1 MDVVRLMSLV
11 INKYLLGL
19 GSCTQNT
26 AVNTL
31 KFNMLGADVVVPCS
45 TTFKSDMDNLN
56 LNILNSLYNN
66 SFQTP
71 ETGFVKSFKGFT
83 KRF

>member
-11 INKYLLGL
+11 INNYLLGL
-19 GSCTQNT
+19 GPCMQNT

-31 KFNMLGADVVVPCS
+31 KFNMLGADVIIPCS
-45 TTFKSDMDNLN
+45 TTFKSEMDNLN
-56 LNILNSLYNN
+56 RNILKSLYNN

-71 ETGFVKSFKGFT
+71 ETGFVKSF
-83 KRF
+83 